1 MSEINIITASK
12 PDPVDVSIGS
22 RLRLRRLAMGLSQ
35 NTVAQSL
42 GITFQQIQ
50 KYERGTNRIVASRLF
65 RLSQVLQV
73 PVQYFFQ
80 DLVPAAQPTASG
92 LDGESA
98 GDSPDRVPELLSQ
111 RDTLRMVRAYSK
123 IEDASVRRQIYALV
137 KMVGERDLGAE
148 C

>member
-1 MSEINIITASK
+1 MSEINSITESK

-80 DLVPAAQPTASG
+80 DLAQNGRSVTPE
-92 LDGESA
+92 GESA
-98 GDSPDRVPELLSQ
+98 GESPDRVPELLSQ
-111 RDTLRMVRAYSK
+111 RDTLRMVRAFSR

>member
-1 MSEINIITASK
+1 
-12 PDPVDVSIGS
+12 
-22 RLRLRRLAMGLSQ
+22 MGLSQ

-80 DLVPAAQPTASG
+80 DLAQTGRSVTPE
-92 LDGESA
+92 GEGA
-98 GDSPDRVPELLSQ
+98 GESPDRVPELLSQ
-111 RDTLRMVRAYSK
+111 RDTLRMVRAFSR

>member
-1 MSEINIITASK
+1 
-12 PDPVDVSIGS
+12 
-22 RLRLRRLAMGLSQ
+22 MGLSQ

-80 DLVPAAQPTASG
+80 DLAQTGRPSAAGSES
-92 LDGESA
+92 ESA
-98 GDSPDRVPELLSQ
+98 GESPERVPELLSQ
-111 RDTLRMVRAYSK
+111 RDTLRMVRAFSR